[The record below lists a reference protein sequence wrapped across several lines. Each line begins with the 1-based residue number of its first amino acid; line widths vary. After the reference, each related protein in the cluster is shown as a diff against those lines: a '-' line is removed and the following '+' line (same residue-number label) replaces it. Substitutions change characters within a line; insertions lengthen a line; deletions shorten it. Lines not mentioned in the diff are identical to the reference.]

1 MRMKKNRREFL
12 KLTGM
17 AGIGFTSA
25 GILGTY
31 GSDRNSKSQP
41 NKVIVDHAVATLEDG
56 NIVNIPFWRVESGRD
71 GPSLLLIAAQH
82 GNEVHGTEVAR
93 RFQEVCG
100 RELMTGSAWIIPMAN
115 LPAVRVRRHS
125 INLGPGDP
133 ISVARFEGHNMNLV
147 WPGNSAGN
155 DTERVAYA
163 LDQAVVRHCSHGV
176 DIHCWNQF
184 YAAETLSVKDH
195 EPSYLLGEAT
205 TTRFISYRSSSSP
218 PAEKMLISQLFRAR
232 ERPVAVIELS
242 GQFQMKERQVQ
253 MGLCSMVN
261 IAKLLGMIKGEPEL
275 IVGQRA
281 VRSPENSHEV
291 QAPCSGIFMPA
302 TGKENYA
309 TLDTDDFVEEG
320 QFLGHIIRESDLTT
334 LPVTAPVSGYLW
346 QYGMC
351 HTLENNI
358 QCDASLPAQHPYA
371 EEGNRIAVLVT
382 V

>member
-1 MRMKKNRREFL
+1 MKKNRREFL

-17 AGIGFTSA
+17 AGIGLAGA
-25 GILGTY
+25 GILRAR
-31 GSDRNSKSQP
+31 GSDRDSKRQL
-41 NKVIVDHAVATLEDG
+41 NKVIVDHAVAPLEDG
-56 NIVNIPFWRVESGRD
+56 SIVNIPFWRVESGRD

-93 RFQEVCG
+93 RFQEVCD
-100 RELMTGSAWIIPMAN
+100 RKLVTGSAWIIPMAN
-115 LPAVRVRRHS
+115 LPAVRLRRHS

-133 ISVARFEGHNMNLV
+133 ISVARLEGHNMNLV
-147 WPGNSAGN
+147 WPGDPEGN
-155 DTERVAYA
+155 NTERVAYA

-205 TTRFISYRSSSSP
+205 TTRFVSYRSSGSP
-218 PAEKMLISQLFRAR
+218 PAGKMLISQLFRAR
-232 ERPVAVIELS
+232 ERPVTVMELS

-253 MGLCSMVN
+253 MGLYSMVN
-261 IAKLLGMIKGEPEL
+261 IAKLLGMIRGEPEL
-275 IVGQRA
+275 IGGQRA
-281 VRSPENSHEV
+281 VRSPETSHEV
-291 QAPCSGIFMPA
+291 HAPCSGIFMPA
-302 TGKENYA
+302 TRKENY
-309 TLDTDDFVEEG
+309 TLDTDDFVEKG
-320 QFLGHIIRESDLTT
+320 QSLGHIIRESDLTT
-334 LPVTAPVSGYLW
+334 VPVIAPLAGYLW

-371 EEGNRIAVLVT
+371 EEGNRIALLVT